1 MLPKNS
7 RLRPDRD
14 DATSAKTETPLWL
27 RLSSAHVKPPTRQSC
42 RHAIAGGLLHRPRHH
57 PGRRHEM
64 LHLVNRRKVGTRL
77 LTGMCRALDTAGLAR
92 S

>member
-1 MLPKNS
+1 MLRKTVGSIPTAS
-7 RLRPDRD
+7 

-27 RLSSAHVKPPTRQSC
+27 LLSSAQVKPPTRQSR

-57 PGRRHEM
+57 PGRRYEM
-64 LHLVNRRKVGTRL
+64 LHEVNRREVGTRL
-77 LTGMCRALDTAGLAR
+77 LTWMSRALDMAAPAR